1 MLMAK
6 QMELCRLTRRA
17 YSRRMDQD
25 DLVHLEHRE
34 ARRAYGMLID
44 KAKREHW
51 DRPGIT
57 RRKDDL
63 DCALI
68 HVRGSHGWRAGQDT
82 PTQRQS
88 DQ

>member
-44 KAKREHW
+44 KAKRGHW
-51 DRPGIT
+51 DGFLLHTDMHQGIPRMEGGPGYPHSEVVRP
-57 RRKDDL
+57 
-63 DCALI
+63 AM
-68 HVRGSHGWRAGQDT
+68 GQMKGD
-82 PTQRQS
+82 
-88 DQ
+88 